1 MEHIPKLL
9 QKQLPMQRVVLD
21 TPPLKS
27 GGPSIQG
34 DIRFQLT
41 SEVDASTPVFALT
54 CTSTGGPATIV
65 SWQRDGV
72 VVSGGTIELTDSV
85 TTTYTSTLTVTGRK
99 TGSYSCVVKN
109 DRSSATSQM
118 LLIQGEYTLYL
129 SF

>member
-1 MEHIPKLL
+1 MH
-9 QKQLPMQRVVLD
+9 RVVLD

-41 SEVDASTPVFALT
+41 SEVDAANPVFALT

-65 SWQRDGV
+65 SWQRDGA